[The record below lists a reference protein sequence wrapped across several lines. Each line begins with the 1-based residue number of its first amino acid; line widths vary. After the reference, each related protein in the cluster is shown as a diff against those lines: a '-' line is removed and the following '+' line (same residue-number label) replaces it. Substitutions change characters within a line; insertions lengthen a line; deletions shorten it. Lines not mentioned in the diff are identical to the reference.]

1 MQQHV
6 FHPPK
11 IFSSYIGR
19 RHKKKFVRNKCS
31 KFLLMSFLKFFNY
44 RKRHM
49 AMQKKTYWKKWA
61 SVQDIENNWY
71 LDACHEKKREK
82 KKEKKEK
89 KIAHVL

>member
-1 MQQHV
+1 
-6 FHPPK
+6 
-11 IFSSYIGR
+11 
-19 RHKKKFVRNKCS
+19 
-31 KFLLMSFLKFFNY
+31 
-44 RKRHM
+44 M

-89 KIAHVL
+89 KDSPCSLAKVFSKFQTRDTCFKEHSRIRIATIYIPHICTS